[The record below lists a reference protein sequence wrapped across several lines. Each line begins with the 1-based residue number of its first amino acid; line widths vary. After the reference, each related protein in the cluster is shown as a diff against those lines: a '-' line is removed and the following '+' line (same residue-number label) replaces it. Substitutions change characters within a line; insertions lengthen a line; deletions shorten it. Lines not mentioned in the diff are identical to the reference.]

1 MVIPDN
7 SAAYH
12 EESTLNSTASSEGQ
26 QSLTSPV
33 LTSSACVCS
42 WRRRYF
48 VMFPDFDAGGITL
61 FYFVNQL
68 VSASINMLS

>member
-1 MVIPDN
+1 MIIPDN
-7 SAAYH
+7 H
-12 EESTLNSTASSEGQ
+12 EEESPLTSTASSEDQ

-68 VSASINMLS
+68 VSDRTQMLV